1 MEAGNNAHMEVPM
14 ADFSRKTLS
23 ILATRGISVYGTC
36 VIPSDG
42 DLPFSTGVRGYKVSQ
57 NGCGKIWTFSQ
68 VMKAAE

>member
-1 MEAGNNAHMEVPM
+1 MEKGNNAHMEVPM

-23 ILATRGISVYGTC
+23 ILATRGISVYGIC
-36 VIPSDG
+36 VIPSEG
-42 DLPFSTGVRGYKVSQ
+42 DLPFATGVRGYKVSQ